1 MLAYWKLLMRDRL
14 MALRPGSRRREGQAA
29 WKALL
34 GWAGMALL
42 FVILYGMAIIFEMLM
57 YDQARAMGEPQAVIA
72 LAFLACT
79 LMTLIYSFF
88 YVISLLFFGRDC
100 AFVGALPIPSHGVL
114 MAKLATVLAGEAGLT
129 VLVCL
134 PLLVRYGVEM
144 GMGADFYVRS
154 LLGVLLVPGIPVA
167 ITTLLAFGLIR
178 ISALWKRREGVTTV
192 MTFVLVAAIVGA
204 ELALEPETVEALR
217 RAGLFLPERADFNPI
232 REHAKPFRTMTEEER
247 EQAIAKDPRYGRII
261 CRCETVTEAEI
272 AHAIERTL
280 GKPTV
285 DGVKRRTRAGM
296 GRCQGGFCAPRVM
309 ELIEKYGGIP
319 MEKITKNGGAS
330 RMIVGRTRQEER

>member
-14 MALRPGSRRREGQAA
+14 MALRPGARRREGQAA

-42 FVILYGMAIIFEMLM
+42 FVILYGMAIVFEMLM

-100 AFVGALPIPSHGVL
+100 AFVGALPIPSRGVL
-114 MAKLATVLAGEAGLT
+114 VAKLATVLAGEIGLT
-129 VLVCL
+129 MLVCL

-144 GMGADFYVRS
+144 GMGAAFYVRS

-167 ITTLLAFGLIR
+167 ITTRHCMRASPSPR
-178 ISALWKRREGVTTV
+178 WRWWWRC
-192 MTFVLVAAIVGA
+192 AAAGIC
-204 ELALEPETVEALR
+204 ALR
-217 RAGLFLPERADFNPI
+217 CGRLRSSSASTAARAAGLRAGACTAPS
-232 REHAKPFRTMTEEER
+232 
-247 EQAIAKDPRYGRII
+247 
-261 CRCETVTEAEI
+261 
-272 AHAIERTL
+272 
-280 GKPTV
+280 
-285 DGVKRRTRAGM
+285 
-296 GRCQGGFCAPRVM
+296 GRCTVRRCARCSPCPPT
-309 ELIEKYGGIP
+309 LP
-319 MEKITKNGGAS
+319 TAS
-330 RMIVGRTRQEER
+330 PAR